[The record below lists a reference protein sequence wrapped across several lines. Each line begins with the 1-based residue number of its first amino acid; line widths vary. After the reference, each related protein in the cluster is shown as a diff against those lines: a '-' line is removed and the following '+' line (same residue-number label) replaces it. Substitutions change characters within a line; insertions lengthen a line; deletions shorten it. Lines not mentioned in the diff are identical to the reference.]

1 MATVFCAE
9 DLKNRRPVAL
19 KLLRSE
25 IASVIGADRF
35 RREIEIA
42 ARLQHPHILP
52 LYDSDEVVV
61 EDSALGE
68 GPRSF
73 LFYIMPYVE
82 GGTLKDRLT
91 NGPRP
96 SVAEALALVRQIAQ
110 GLAYA
115 HAQGLVH
122 RDVKPANILLS
133 SDHAFVGDFGI
144 ARIVRAA
151 ISDAEQLTESG
162 LVIGTPTYMAPE
174 QLRGAAEVDGRAD
187 QYSLACVLYELLV
200 GTPPS
205 PAARGTDTL
214 QHSLRKARPELSGSV
229 IQAVIRALAQDRD
242 ARFATVSEFAAAL
255 QPGLVIRTE
264 DLLPRF
270 IRRTRPRV
278 RWMLLGTGGLG
289 ILGALWF
296 LTTTGAPTCPE
307 LSRSDTTR
315 YAVFPFDHQ
324 GDLPGVSEEQLL
336 GDAIER
342 WHGVTVVDQFQ
353 LREVV
358 GRRSEGELRL
368 DQARDIACKVGVR
381 RFILGNVGRVPFAD
395 SLRIM
400 ARLYDFGPGDT
411 PISRA
416 GLRIA
421 TSLDGADSLF
431 GVLADSLLF
440 RGSPPAGGLAR
451 AGTSV
456 LAARQAFD
464 SGQRALS
471 SWDLVASD
479 SAFRNAVTMDPD
491 YVAANLWLALVRL
504 WQRREPALW
513 LTAAQRAA
521 SSRGVL
527 RAADSLMAQAVLAMG
542 SGRIERACPL
552 WRTLTHDE
560 PMRFTAWYGLGEC
573 LRIDSIVIHDAR
585 SPSGWRF
592 RASYQEAQRAYLTA
606 TRLLPSILAAP
617 GNSVSDLSESFLYLS
632 ATQQRKGQAAPPDTT
647 TFLAAPGWEGDSLV
661 FIPYPRS
668 PSVQAPSPA
677 AERTDEAIRRQ
688 RLLLDTLALTWVTEA
703 PRSID
708 ARLARIEAMA
718 LAVDPAAVDTA
729 RGARGFARDTV
740 ALVRAIDA
748 EIRTLIQFGVPDRR
762 DNLER
767 ARALAD
773 SVLDIPALTRAAD
786 PSVVATLAALTGRAH
801 LAADA
806 ARRFAARPD
815 WDLPKPLLE
824 AAPGLL
830 MYTAMGGPAD
840 SIRTLWRRT
849 RDAIEQGLPPQRRLE
864 RAMEDL
870 GRPATLAF
878 PAETIPPLRD
888 LRGMGDWLLT
898 LQASFADGDRPAVLR
913 WADSMAS
920 AKRAAIS
927 TFDTAWPIAELLA
940 AAGDTAHATA
950 WLDGNLASIRFRPYG
965 SFGNPVEVATMI
977 RSMMLRAELAQRAG
991 DARSAERWSTAVAL
1005 LWGGADPTF
1014 DDDMDLIRR
1023 LAR

>member
-1 MATVFCAE
+1 MATVFRAE
-9 DLKNRRPVAL
+9 DLKNHRPVAL
-19 KLLRSE
+19 KVLRPD
-25 IASVIGADRF
+25 IAAMIGAERF

-52 LYDSDEVVV
+52 LYDSDE
-61 EDSALGE
+61 AG
-68 GPRSF
+68 GF
-73 LFYIMPYVE
+73 LYYIMPLVD
-82 GGTLKDRLT
+82 GGTLKDRLQQ
-91 NGPRP
+91 GPRA
-96 SVAEALALVRQIAQ
+96 SVAEALAVVQQVAQ

-122 RDVKPANILLS
+122 RDIKPANILLS

-144 ARIVRAA
+144 ARIVRQAM
-151 ISDAEQLTESG
+151 SVNEQLTESG

-174 QLRGAAEVDGRAD
+174 QLRGATGVDGRAD
-187 QYSLACVLYELLV
+187 QYSLACVLYEMLV
-200 GTPPS
+200 GNPPS
-205 PAARGTDTL
+205 PAARGADTL
-214 QHSLRKARPELSGSV
+214 QQSLRKARPELSSAV
-229 IQAVIRALAQDRD
+229 FQAIIKALAQDRD
-242 ARFATVSEFAAAL
+242 SRFPTISAFTAAL
-255 QPGLVIRTE
+255 SPGLVIRTE
-264 DLLPRF
+264 ELLPRF
-270 IRRTRPRV
+270 LRRTRPRV
-278 RWMLLGTGGLG
+278 RWMLLGASGLAVSA
-289 ILGALWF
+289 ALWF
-296 LTTTGAPTCPE
+296 LTSSGTPTCPG

-324 GDLPGVSEEQLL
+324 DGPQGVSEEQLL
-336 GDAIER
+336 GDAFER

-368 DQARDIACKVGVR
+368 DQARDIACKVGVT
-381 RFILGNVGRVPFAD
+381 RFVLGNVGRMPFGD

-400 ARLYDFGPGDT
+400 ARLYDFGPGDA
-411 PISRA
+411 PIGRA

-440 RGSPPAGGLAR
+440 RGNPPVGGLAR
-451 AGTSV
+451 AGTTV

-479 SAFRNAVTMDPD
+479 SAFRNALAMDPD

-527 RAADSLMAQAVLAMG
+527 RATDSLMAQAVLAMG
-542 SGRIERACPL
+542 NGRIERACPL
-552 WRTLTHDE
+552 WRTLTHVE

-573 LRIDSIVIHDAR
+573 LQNDSIVIRDAR

-632 ATQQRKGQAAPPDTT
+632 ATQHRKGQAAPPDPTS
-647 TFLAAPGWEGDSLV
+647 FLAAPGWEGDSLV

-668 PSVQAPSPA
+668 PSIQAPSPV
-677 AERTDEAIRRQ
+677 AERTDEAVRRQ

-708 ARLARIEAMA
+708 ARLALIEAMA

-729 RGARGFARDTV
+729 RGARGLARDTV

-748 EIRTLIQFGVPDRR
+748 EIRTLIQFGVPDRSSYL
-762 DNLER
+762 DR

-773 SVLDIPALTRAAD
+773 SVLDIPSLGQSAD
-786 PSVVATLAALTGRAH
+786 PSVVATLAALTGRAR

-878 PAETIPPLRD
+878 PAETLPPLRD
-888 LRGMGDWLLT
+888 LRGKGDWLLT
-898 LQASFADGDRPAVLR
+898 LQASFADGDRGAVLR
-913 WADSMAS
+913 WADSMAHSRSS
-920 AKRAAIS
+920 AAS
-927 TFDTAWPIAELLA
+927 TFDTAWPVAELLV
-940 AAGDTAHATA
+940 AAGDTALATA
-950 WLDGNLASIRFRPYG
+950 WLEENLASIRFRPYA

-977 RSMMLRAELAQRAG
+977 RAMMLRAELAHRGG
-991 DARSAERWSTAVAL
+991 DARSAGRWSTAIVA

-1014 DDDMDLIRR
+1014 DGDLELIRR